1 MKIKTIISLVLAL
14 SICLCFTACTNK
26 NDEAKPYDYDLSEY
40 VTLGEYKG
48 VSYIAVDVA
57 KVTEEDITNEINNE
71 IENNDLMIEN
81 KITDRPAQNG
91 DTVNIDYVGLRDG
104 VAFEGGTYAG
114 YDLVLGSNSFID
126 GFEDGLIGANVG
138 DEVALNLTFPS
149 NYGNAELAGAAVVF
163 NVKINSISTYSYPE
177 ITDDLVAQISDYS
190 NVADYKSY
198 VNSYLTENNKLK
210 AENSNLSSVWNTVV
224 KNAKIIKTPEKEHKL
239 YYDIMYGQFEDAAA
253 YNNVTIAEYAKLSN
267 ATVADIE
274 NYCKN
279 YAEAATEQDLI
290 ALAIYKDAGLSMTD
304 SDVTK
309 YSNEIMN
316 YYYCNTKD
324 QVIEILGSEELY
336 DAQLKYFFVLDYLLE
351 NANAQ

>member
-14 SICLCFTACTNK
+14 SICLCFTACTK
-26 NDEAKPYDYDLSEY
+26 SDETKPYDYDLSDY

-48 VSYIAVDVA
+48 VSYIAIDVA

-71 IENNDLMIEN
+71 IKNNKLMIEN

-91 DTVNIDYVGLRDG
+91 DTVNIDYEGLLDG

-126 GFEDGLIGANVG
+126 GFEDGLIGTNVG
-138 DEVALNLTFPS
+138 DEVALNLTFPA
-149 NYGNAELAGAAVVF
+149 NYGNAELAGKAVVY
-163 NVKINSISTYSYPE
+163 NVKVNSISTYSYPE
-177 ITDDLVAQISDYS
+177 ITDDLVSKISDYS
-190 NVADYKSY
+190 NVADYKAY

-210 AENSNLSSVWNTVV
+210 AENSNLGSVWKTVV
-224 KNAKIIKTPEKEHKL
+224 NNTKIIKTPEKEFKL

-253 YNNVTIAEYAKLSN
+253 YNNVTIEEYAKLSN

-274 NYCKN
+274 KYCKD

-290 ALAIYKDAGLSMTD
+290 ALAIYNDAGLSMTE

-309 YSNEIMN
+309 YSNELMN

-324 QVIEILGSEELY
+324 QVIQILGSEELY
-336 DAQLKYFFVLDYLLE
+336 DAQLKYFFVLDYLFK
-351 NANAQ
+351 NAVAK